1 MCHYEKEVLVD
12 FSFNLAQNN
21 NHEWKQGTTARTKSR
36 LNYQFT
42 ILFIYIFF
50 CLFNTGM
57 MTSLS
62 F

>member
-50 CLFNTGM
+50 
-57 MTSLS
+57 LS